1 MKTLSSLLAAAVIAA
16 LTVSMPALAK
26 DANVLRLGID
36 PTYPPMDV
44 KMPDGTVTGFDVDLA
59 NEICRRIAMHCQWV
73 EMEFS
78 GMIPALQA
86 RKIDAIISSMAITE
100 KRMQQ
105 IAFSTKLFQFKS
117 RLIAKTGA
125 PVTVS
130 AEGLRGK
137 RIGVQSGTQFET

>member
-16 LTVSMPALAK
+16 VTVSTPAFAK

-117 RLIAKTGA
+117 RLIARPA
-125 PVTVS
+125 
-130 AEGLRGK
+130 LL
-137 RIGVQSGTQFET
+137 